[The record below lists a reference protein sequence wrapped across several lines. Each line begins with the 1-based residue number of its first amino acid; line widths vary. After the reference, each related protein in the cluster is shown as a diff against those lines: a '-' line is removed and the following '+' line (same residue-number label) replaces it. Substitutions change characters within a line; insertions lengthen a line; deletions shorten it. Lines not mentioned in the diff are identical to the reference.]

1 MNGRIRRC
9 PVDQTYSLQERCPG
23 CGSVTMT
30 AHPARY
36 SPQDRY
42 GEYRRVMRQWMR

>member
-1 MNGRIRRC
+1 MSGRIRYCEQDHRYTLFFTC
-9 PVDQTYSLQERCPG
+9 PI
-23 CGSVTMT
+23 CGAPTRS

-42 GEYRRVMRQWMR
+42 GEYRREAKRWMT